1 MTKILGLSGKK
12 QAGKNCSANYL
23 FGSIAVDVG
32 FLVGRDITAK
42 GELVGAMVVPDADGN
57 EQQIGGIIDP
67 MSRDPRMQDVYAQFL
82 WQFVKFY
89 SFADPLKEFCID
101 VLGLSEEQCY
111 GTNEQKDTESHL
123 QWEDM
128 PGVLTPQQISE
139 LADNMRTPLGEPS
152 EQLAY
157 PLCLDPAGPNESG
170 EWDSTMRLFGIR
182 AQEAGPMTGRNVMQ
196 YFGTDICRKMYNNVW
211 VDATIRQIQAEQV
224 GLALIPDVRF
234 PNEVIGIQEAGG
246 KVIRFLRAP
255 FAGEDEHESETAL
268 DDFDLDKFD
277 AVIDNR
283 EMTIP
288 EQNKAV
294 VEAMQE
300 WDWSTFEV

>member
-101 VLGLSEEQCY
+101 VLGLKEEQCY
-111 GTNEQKDTESHL
+111 GTNEEKDTKTHL
-123 QWEDM
+123 SWDDM
-128 PGVLTPQQISE
+128 PVSRYVAEGYDHEFKDHINS
-139 LADNMRTPLGEPS
+139 RRG
-152 EQLAY
+152 
-157 PLCLDPAGPNESG
+157 
-170 EWDSTMRLFGIR
+170 F
-182 AQEAGPMTGRNVMQ
+182 MTGREIMQ
-196 YFGTDICRKMYNNVW
+196 YFGTDICRQMYDTIW
-211 VDATIRQIQAEQV
+211 VDATLRRIEAEQV